1 MAMLVYESETDRKN
15 HLLFMRRDI
24 KQTRMTRGAMLLHGS
39 IELLFGLSG
48 RSEVIIDGETIDITE
63 GRVIFIKRF
72 QRHNFNYLEG
82 SKFYVVVISSNFFDG
97 VNELNRLTFP
107 TVMEKN
113 ESFEKIRALLDV
125 CYSVRNT
132 DSMAFKSGFVN
143 LLISTMRENYPHTLD
158 DVRADMSNVLV
169 EILDYINGHFKEDIS
184 VTELSKHFGYSPN
197 YFSTVFNKF
206 VGMGFR
212 EYLNRRRME
221 EYTVL
226 KKNFPEISSYK
237 AAETCGFRNLS
248 SFYDTVKKMKA
259 DSKIIDV
266 EF

>member
-24 KQTRMTRGAMLLHGS
+24 KETRLTCGTPLFHGS
-39 IELLFGLSG
+39 IEILFGISG
-48 RSEVIIDGETIDITE
+48 RSEVIIDGETVGITE
-63 GRVIFIKRF
+63 GRIIFLKRF
-72 QRHNFNYLEG
+72 QRHNFNCIEG

-97 VNELNRLTFP
+97 VNELSRLTFP
-107 TVMEKN
+107 TVMEKR
-113 ESFEKIRALLDV
+113 EGFEKIRALLDV

-143 LLISTMRENYPHTLD
+143 LLISAMREYYPYTFD
-158 DVRADMSNVLV
+158 DVRADMSDVLV

-184 VTELSKHFGYSPN
+184 VADLSKRFGYSPN

-226 KKNFPEISSYK
+226 KKNNPELSSYK
-237 AAETCGFRNLS
+237 AAEMCGFRNLS
-248 SFYDTVKKMKA
+248 SFYDIVKKMKE

>member
-1 MAMLVYESETDRKN
+1 MSELIYESETDRKD

-24 KQTRMTRGAMLLHGS
+24 KETRLTRGRLLIHGS

-48 RSEVIIDGETIDITE
+48 RSEVIIDGEKIDITE
-63 GRVIFIKRF
+63 GRIIFIKRF
-72 QRHNFNYLEG
+72 QRHNFNYLKD

-113 ESFEKIRALLDV
+113 EGFEKIRALLDV
-125 CYSVRNT
+125 CYSVRNC

-143 LLISTMRENYPHTLD
+143 LLVSAMREYYPCTVD
-158 DVRADMSNVLV
+158 DVRADMSEFLV
-169 EILDYINGHFKEDIS
+169 EILDYINGHYKEDIS
-184 VTELSKHFGYSPN
+184 VSSLSKKFGYSPN

-226 KKNFPEISSYK
+226 RKNSPEISSYK
-237 AAETCGFRNLS
+237 AAEMCGFRNLS
-248 SFYDTVKKMKA
+248 SFYDTVNKMKA
-259 DSKIIDV
+259 DSKIVDV